1 MSTIS
6 IWGPTRE
13 NLSEKDAMP
22 PSIRMSIVNTKT
34 PSTMTSAQPSLLNYN
49 EINQEDVTLV
59 RGTLRRESRVLGII
73 GIDEKQIP

>member
-59 RGTLRRESRVLGII
+59 RGTLRRESKVLGII